1 MRKFAISTFRI
12 LPLLVCTVALALASC
27 GTDSRHFKIDGRLL
41 NINQGEF
48 YVYSM
53 QGGTK
58 GIDTI
63 KVQAGRF
70 SYSMECTSPQT
81 LLIVFPNFTEQPVF
95 AEPGKSV
102 DIKGDASHLKE
113 MTVKGTEDNELMN
126 KFREQVKSASPQ
138 EMTKAAKQFAE
149 DHPESAVS
157 VYLVRRFFIACDKPD
172 LRTAATLLARL
183 SAAQPDNAYLRT
195 LHGMVQNRVV
205 LAAGSTVPQFKT
217 TAVDG
222 SFISSTELAASPA
235 TVFIAWA
242 SWNPESVN
250 MLRTAVQRERES
262 GGRVKVVGIC
272 LDASAS
278 ACIKSLQQNKINA
291 RCVCDGR
298 MVEGSLYNKLG
309 MSSIPDNVVI
319 KNGRVSAA
327 SLNFGNLMNAL
338 AE

>member
-1 MRKFAISTFRI
+1 MSF
-12 LPLLVCTVALALASC
+12 LLCAVVLALASC

-70 SYSMECTSPQT
+70 SYNVECTSAQT

-113 MTVKGTEDNELMN
+113 MTVKGTKDNELMN
-126 KFREQVKSASPQ
+126 KFREQIKSASPQ
-138 EMTKAAKQFAE
+138 ETAKAAQRFAE

-157 VYLVRRFFIACDKPD
+157 VYLVRRYFMACDKPD
-172 LRTAATLLARL
+172 LRTASTLLARL
-183 SAAQPDNAYLRT
+183 VAAQPDNAYLRT
-195 LHGMVQNRVV
+195 LQGMAQNRVV
-205 LAAGSTVPQFKT
+205 LAAGSAIPQFKT
-217 TAVDG
+217 SAVDG
-222 SFISSTELAASPA
+222 SFVSSTELAASPT

-242 SWNPESVN
+242 SWNPESLN

-262 GGRVKVVGIC
+262 GGRLKVVGIS
-272 LDASAS
+272 LDASAG
-278 ACIKSLQQNKINA
+278 ACRKSLETNKINA

-309 MSSIPDNVVI
+309 MSSLPDNIVV
-319 KNGRVSAA
+319 KNGRVSAS
-327 SLNFGNLMNAL
+327 SLSYGELMKAM
-338 AE
+338 AD